1 MLYQYHRLDTYQ
13 STDNKRYT
21 KPSPV
26 LKKSEDMSA
35 CEYSEDESSDRS
47 ACDRGLIWPKDVFF
61 FRCVRHVKRAE
72 AMGNFRSANLTI
84 ELGSSVVS

>member
-26 LKKSEDMSA
+26 LKKSKNMSA
-35 CEYSEDESSDRS
+35 CEQSEDDSSDRS